1 MQAIGPFDAQ
11 IHELGMIDLK
21 AHLQMHIARMRAKQ
35 SIGLPHFF
43 EVKIRVPAV
52 RRAHHV
58 RYADGAGRLEHR
70 QALLKVYRAV
80 IDSGQDMAMDVS
92 HIALLSAS
100 LLIS

>member
-1 MQAIGPFDAQ
+1 
-11 IHELGMIDLK
+11 MIDLK

-52 RRAHHV
+52 WRTHHV
-58 RYADGAGRLEHR
+58 RNADGAGRLEHR
-70 QALLKVYRAV
+70 QALLEVRRAV
-80 IDSGQDMAMDVS
+80 VNTGQDMAVDVS